1 MFSHSQTTSNDIE
14 NTKSIFRRY
23 ELYFNQKQKKY
34 TPNYLSNL
42 SDLLMKKTKDYF
54 TKRKDV
60 LLRNDD
66 MNIKSLNRPKWML
79 MLNRN
84 NSNVYERKRN
94 VDKQYMSERNNTI
107 KINNNPYLRKGCN
120 DVRIIEPSDDE
131 FLLFE
136 PKLFY
141 NSERVLKKLKKETKF
156 CYSKDRIMDMI
167 LKNKIKNNLKE
178 KENYNRNNYH
188 YKGLSYLHKKGVNC
202 RNIKS
207 MEDIMS
213 CYNNNKN
220 RLKLANVRNK
230 ALFNTIK

>member
-1 MFSHSQTTSNDIE
+1 MFSHSTTTSNDIE

-23 ELYFNQKQKKY
+23 ELYFNQKQNKY

-42 SDLLMKKTKDYF
+42 SDLLMKKTKDYY

-66 MNIKSLNRPKWML
+66 MNIKSLHKTKWMS
-79 MLNRN
+79 MLGRN
-84 NSNVYERKRN
+84 NSNVYGRKQN
-94 VDKQYMSERNNTI
+94 LDKQSISERNNTI
-107 KINNNPYLRKGCN
+107 KVNNNPYLRKEYN
-120 DVRIIEPSDDE
+120 DVRVIDPSDDE

-167 LKNKIKNNLKE
+167 LKKKIKDNLKE
-178 KENYNRNNYH
+178 KDNYNTNAYN
-188 YKGLSYLHKKGVNC
+188 YKGLSYLHKKGVNY
-202 RNIKS
+202 RNMKS

-213 CYNNNKN
+213 CYNKN
-220 RLKLANVRNK
+220 RLKFGNVKNK
-230 ALFNTIK
+230 VLFNTIK